1 MAGCRDCSVC
11 TMSGIGRLA
20 RSFPVFALTVMTL
33 GMLRLFTR
41 HCPQCHHRLA
51 RHARRPDG
59 SFKD

>member
-11 TMSGIGRLA
+11 TMSAAGKLA
-20 RSFPVFALTVMTL
+20 RSFWTFPLTLVTL
-33 GMLRLFTR
+33 GLLRGFTR
-41 HCPQCHHRLA
+41 RCPQCHHRLA